1 MACAIGGC
9 FLGIYISTPQLRPV
23 EADPADTSSTGEL
36 TVGADGSTLLLFGTL
51 VFTFRVLNFSSFS
64 LSFKVEG
71 FDIYYYPI
79 GASRQCLLYHG
90 GTLLD
95 SSNPALS
102 RREKFG
108 MPTNHP
114 WVYFSEPDNEVMVRP
129 AESQEG
135 SVGVLSLPARL
146 GLRIDPNAAT
156 AAAAGAAAA
165 AAAAAQHQ
173 QLLQQLKALADDCA
187 AYGVLLLGVEITDA
201 KTLSFIAKVQN
212 PGPLQIIQAIKCKV
226 TSEAK
231 TALAAVT
238 RSYTSEIL
246 QGLKNQPELFQTP

>member
-23 EADPADTSSTGEL
+23 EADPADTS
-36 TVGADGSTLLLFGTL
+36 
-51 VFTFRVLNFSSFS
+51 
-64 LSFKVEG
+64 
-71 FDIYYYPI
+71 
-79 GASRQCLLYHG
+79 
-90 GTLLD
+90 TLLD

-114 WVYFSEPDNEVMVRP
+114 WVYFSEPDNEVLVRP

-146 GLRIDPNAAT
+146 GLRIDPAAT
-156 AAAAGAAAA
+156 AAAAAAAAGAAAA
-165 AAAAAQHQ
+165 AAAAAQQQ

-212 PGPLQIIQAIKCKV
+212 PGPLQIIQAVKCKV
-226 TSEAK
+226 TSEAQ
-231 TALAAVT
+231 TALAAVS